1 MDSLKLRW
9 EHESILGAE
18 FLQER
23 TAAASTPSADSG
35 SVASLVG
42 PLPGESGGDCW
53 HHLKKKKK
61 KLRWHHHSIYANHP
75 NSAKPTWYSNLLYGY
90 FTIAL
95 KSHFIKVS
103 GKKVCAQIPSLS
115 SDPSFVCYSLK
126 KYSWY
131 GVVKGTIS
139 VFTLT

>member
-23 TAAASTPSADSG
+23 TAAATTPSADSG
-35 SVASLVG
+35 SVTSLVG

-61 KLRWHHHSIYANHP
+61 ETEVA
-75 NSAKPTWYSNLLYGY
+75 
-90 FTIAL
+90 
-95 KSHFIKVS
+95 
-103 GKKVCAQIPSLS
+103 PSLYLCQ
-115 SDPSFVCYSLK
+115 PSKFS
-126 KYSWY
+126 
-131 GVVKGTIS
+131 
-139 VFTLT
+139 

>member
-42 PLPGESGGDCW
+42 PLPGESGGDC
-53 HHLKKKKK
+53 
-61 KLRWHHHSIYANHP
+61 
-75 NSAKPTWYSNLLYGY
+75 
-90 FTIAL
+90 
-95 KSHFIKVS
+95 
-103 GKKVCAQIPSLS
+103 
-115 SDPSFVCYSLK
+115 
-126 KYSWY
+126 
-131 GVVKGTIS
+131 
-139 VFTLT
+139 